1 MEEGDDMTEKKPLRE
16 QRANHSY
23 SRNLNTQR
31 SYDNNARKVQ
41 KNARPEPVLESVK
54 LQRVVTIP
62 QEDPT
67 TAWNS
72 FEQRQKQMRR
82 ANSRP
87 YSYVEEKH
95 PIAARTYAQTGVHAS
110 SGRIR
115 AIRREQEAQSK
126 PVPARSGRSAV
137 RKGFIW
143 RILSFFAIAIVVV
156 LGINFAFTSSA
167 FRIEQVNVVGTH
179 NSALIGAIQR
189 MGMQGQNIFTVNA
202 SGITSRVD
210 ASPLVASSS
219 LSKDWPNH
227 LTVTVVERIPVLLWQ
242 TKHGT
247 YSVDDSGVVIAPL
260 SDTAN
265 ANSLMTVVDVRNSGN
280 GQVLNPG
287 VRLNK
292 DDIAFAA
299 DVFHSLPSVVG
310 ITTFKLRYDATTS
323 GGTYIV
329 VSPDGWL
336 AYLGS
341 THDTNPLDNRL
352 TELQQI
358 VRMAQQQQ
366 MNLATIDL
374 RYGLRPVYTL
384 KNV

>member
-1 MEEGDDMTEKKPLRE
+1 MEEGADMTEKRPLRE

-23 SRNLNTQR
+23 SQNLNTQR
-31 SYDNNARKVQ
+31 AYDNKVQ
-41 KNARPEPVLESVK
+41 KNARPEPKLESVK
-54 LQRVVTIP
+54 LQREVTVP
-62 QEDPT
+62 QEDFA

-72 FEQRQKQMRR
+72 FDQRQKQMRR
-82 ANSRP
+82 SRP

-95 PIAARTYAQTGVHAS
+95 PIAARTYAQTGVRAT

-115 AIRREQEAQSK
+115 AIRRDEARTK
-126 PVPARSGRSAV
+126 PVPARSGRRVV

-143 RILSFFAIAIVVV
+143 RLLSFFAIAVVVV
-156 LGINFAFTSSA
+156 LGVNFAFTSSA

-202 SGITSRVD
+202 IGITSKVD
-210 ASPLVASSS
+210 AYPLVASSS

-227 LTVTVVERIPVLLWQ
+227 LTITVVERIPVLLWQ

-247 YSVDDSGVVIAPL
+247 YSVDASGVVIAPL

-265 ANSLMTVVDVRNSGN
+265 ANALMTVVDVRNSGN
-280 GQVLNPG
+280 SQVLKPG
-287 VRLNK
+287 VRLNQ

-299 DVFHSLPSVVG
+299 DVFHRLPSVAG
-310 ITTFKLRYDATTS
+310 IPTFKLRYDATSS
-323 GGTYIV
+323 GGTYV
-329 VSPDGWL
+329 VESPDGWL

-352 TELQQI
+352 SELQQI

-366 MNLATIDL
+366 LKLATIDL